1 MLLASSAGGNRTHPG
16 PLRDNQGVTGKSTAD
31 CPCGLDKAY
40 DDCCGTL
47 HSGAAT
53 AATAELL
60 MRSRFSAFA
69 VGDEAYLL
77 RTWHPTTR
85 PAEVGF
91 DRKQRW
97 TRLEILG
104 TTGGGPFHT
113 EGTVEFRAHF
123 TYRGQPDSL
132 DENSRFVRDDGQ
144 WSYLTA
150 L

>member
-1 MLLASSAGGNRTHPG
+1 
-16 PLRDNQGVTGKSTAD
+16 VTRKSTTD

-40 DDCCGTL
+40 DECCGAM
-47 HSGAAT
+47 HSGVAT
-53 AATAELL
+53 ATTAELL

-85 PAEVGF
+85 PREVDF
-91 DRKQRW
+91 DRKQKW

-104 TTGGGPFHT
+104 KSGGGAFHT

-123 TYRGQPDSL
+123 TYRGQRDSL
-132 DENSRFVRDDGQ
+132 HENSRFVRDEGQ
-144 WSYLTA
+144 WSYLA
-150 L
+150 PL